1 MTASIG
7 TCGVSS
13 DDRARHKGYR
23 RMSPLERVRAPE
35 KMMTAWVV
43 RAGVAGERDDW
54 ALTRGLAG
62 GGFQEFDDLTALNT
76 REQVAA
82 MAQLAFPNDHPMR
95 VAIFA
100 GQMWA
105 LRGRIKP
112 GDIVV
117 LPLKSTKRIALG
129 FCTGGYRYLS
139 EEEPTRRHAI
149 EVAWQRTDLPRVAL
163 KDDLLNTINGAMTIF
178 EAAKN
183 NAEARLRA
191 LMATGSDAG
200 SGGALKAPNVSPPR
214 TTPAPSADPVDPN
227 PAITPEAIRDSV
239 RTHLIENFGQHKLTR
254 LVADI
259 LTAEG
264 YVCDVSPP
272 GPDFGVDIIAGRG
285 PLGLDSPTLI
295 VEVKSEAGSIGV
307 SVLNGLLG
315 SIKTHRADQGLLVAW
330 GGLAKPAENVL
341 RTERLSVRVWDA
353 EALLDRVFAVYERLP
368 AETRARLP
376 LVRAWVLASETG

>member
-1 MTASIG
+1 
-7 TCGVSS
+7 
-13 DDRARHKGYR
+13 
-23 RMSPLERVRAPE
+23 
-35 KMMTAWVV
+35 
-43 RAGVAGERDDW
+43 
-54 ALTRGLAG
+54 
-62 GGFQEFDDLTALNT
+62 
-76 REQVAA
+76 
-82 MAQLAFPNDHPMR
+82 MAELAFPNDHPMR

-129 FCTGGYRYLS
+129 VCTGGYRYLA
-139 EEEPTRRHAI
+139 EEEPSRRHVI
-149 EVAWQRTDLPRVAL
+149 DVDWKRTDLPRVAL

-183 NAEARLRA
+183 NAEARLRS
-191 LMATGSDAG
+191 LMATGSDPG
-200 SGGALKAPNVSPPR
+200 SGGALNTPSPSSPR
-214 TTPAPSADPVDPN
+214 TTPAPSADPVDPS

-239 RTHLIENFGQHKLTR
+239 RTHLLENFGQHKLTQ

-264 YVCDVSPP
+264 YVCDISPP

-315 SIKTHRADQGLLVAW
+315 AIKTHRADQGLLVAW
-330 GGLAKPAENVL
+330 GGLAKPAEHVL

-353 EALLDRVFAVYERLP
+353 ESLLDRVFAVYERLP
-368 AETRARLP
+368 SETRSRLP
-376 LVRAWVLASETG
+376 LVRTWVLASETG